1 VRRSAGLIAAFVLA
15 SCAASPRAPGDVPEA
30 LADRTMLHP
39 IVAWY
44 DQYNEVLAG
53 GVRYDPVLR
62 LGFAD
67 LESKVNGARCVGPVR
82 VVRLPPRAP
91 DGAATCEG
99 ARGTLT
105 LGCSDGRDLSATW
118 LAEGG
123 CTRAYGKG
131 KDDLGA
137 ELRVSFGTSEQM
149 AAMQL
154 KDALSQQ
161 SAKPALPERQDLS
174 FGTPTPA
181 RAGTS
186 GTAFFVAPH
195 GVLATSLHVVSGAAH
210 LQVVVDE
217 HETVDAEVIYEDGA
231 NDLALLQ
238 VKALRTPLPI
248 RTSGGVAKGDEIF
261 ALGFPVPTLQGPETK
276 ATFGRVNALSGIA
289 GDPRYLQMS
298 AQIQPGN
305 SGGPLFDRHGAVVG
319 VVTATLDPKQTF
331 GSAGYLPQNVNYAIK
346 SDVLLRTLRKALG
359 PEYEPREAPRGD
371 APPLSELV
379 DRAEGSVVMVLAR

>member
-1 VRRSAGLIAAFVLA
+1 MRRAASLTAALA
-15 SCAASPRAPGDVPEA
+15 LAACAATPPATTPPA
-30 LADRTMLHP
+30 LADRTTQHP

-53 GVRYDPVLR
+53 TIQYDSVLR

-67 LESKVNGARCVGPVR
+67 LESKINGARCVGPVR
-82 VVRLPPRAP
+82 VVRLPPRDA

-105 LGCSDGRDLSATW
+105 LGCTDGRDLSAGW

-137 ELRVSFGTSEQM
+137 ELRVSFGTSKKM
-149 AAMQL
+149 AELQL
-154 KDALSQQ
+154 QEALAQQ
-161 SAKPALPERQDLS
+161 SAKPALPVRQDLS
-174 FGTPTPA
+174 APTPA
-181 RAGTS
+181 VAQQGTS
-186 GTAFFVAPH
+186 GTGFFVGDH
-195 GVLATSLHVVSGAAH
+195 GVIVTSLHVVAGASKV
-210 LQVVVDE
+210 QVVVDE

-231 NDLALLQ
+231 NDLAVLR
-238 VKALRTPLPI
+238 VKALRAALPI
-248 RTSGGVAKGDEIF
+248 RSSQGLAKGDEIF

-276 ATFGRVNALSGIA
+276 ATFGRVNALSGVA
-289 GDPRYLQMS
+289 GDTRYLQMS
-298 AQIQPGN
+298 AAIQPGN

-331 GSAGYLPQNVNYAIK
+331 GTAGYLPQNVNYAIK
-346 SDVLLRTLRKALG
+346 SEVLLRTLRKALG
-359 PEYEPREAPRGD
+359 PEYQPRVAARGEAPI
-371 APPLSELV
+371 PELV
-379 DRAEGSVVMVLAR
+379 ERAEGSVVMVLAR